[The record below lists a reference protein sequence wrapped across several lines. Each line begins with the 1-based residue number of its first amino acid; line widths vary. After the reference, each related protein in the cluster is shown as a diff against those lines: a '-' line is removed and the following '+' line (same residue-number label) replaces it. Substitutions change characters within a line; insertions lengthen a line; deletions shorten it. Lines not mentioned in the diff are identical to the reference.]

1 MVAKH
6 HIVSRIIKTHQVPI
20 MKLSIVGLTTL
31 VTAAYGFTSSSSTT
45 TSSRKTLFPSSSFQQ
60 GVLHSRSSSSSSS
73 SSMSSTSTATTVPSW
88 ETLQSDVGETPVG
101 RALNEQIKLRADGKG
116 SPHVQNKLRK
126 FQSDADPQITL
137 YRDHAGW
144 CPYCQKTM
152 LLIEEKQIPIKIGLV
167 PMRSYGDKPRE
178 FLQKVPS
185 GLLPAIE
192 VNGQIITESSVIMEL
207 LDKWHPPKD
216 GYKPMLPQ
224 NDADMKRYEQL
235 ARLERELFS
244 WWCTF
249 MFRPEMGGGALARLM
264 GGKGGGGGGMSGS
277 MQSFMDCLKT
287 VDAELKKTN
296 GPWFFDNDYPT
307 MIDFVFVSHVERML
321 ASCAYWKGLNLR
333 DPKWKLDGLNNWLE
347 AFAKREYF
355 LAFAADHYNTIKN
368 IPPQYGPGYDG
379 GFVDD
384 QEKMSRN
391 ILGEDGSWSLPLSH
405 DDELQPLY
413 KGPPL
418 PVPVLE
424 SMDLQPDANGAYES
438 VDPAVMQKACRLMAA
453 WKLAGNGVKVANFA
467 ARGGPEGARN
477 PRKTFGAE
485 LADPYAEFDDAIV
498 PSVDVALRIVCM
510 ALKETDQDGLPDAAL
525 AQMLKESVPR
535 EHLAG
540 VLSSIC
546 YVRDRVGVPRDLP
559 LASGRYLRAYL
570 NWAISS
576 LS

>member
-1 MVAKH
+1 M
-6 HIVSRIIKTHQVPI
+6 
-20 MKLSIVGLTTL
+20 
-31 VTAAYGFTSSSSTT
+31 SSTT
-45 TSSRKTLFPSSSFQQ
+45 A
-60 GVLHSRSSSSSSS
+60 
-73 SSMSSTSTATTVPSW
+73 ATTVPSW

-101 RALNEQIKLRADGKG
+101 QALNDQIQLRADGKG

-137 YRDHAGW
+137 FRDHAGW

-152 LLIEEKQIPIKIGLV
+152 LLVEEKQIPIKIDLV

-178 FLQKVPS
+178 FLQKVPN

-192 VNGQIITESSVIMEL
+192 VNGQVITESSVIMEL
-207 LDKWHPPKD
+207 LDKWHPPED
-216 GYKPMLPQ
+216 GYKPMVPQ
-224 NDADMKRYEQL
+224 DDAGTKRYEKL

-244 WWCTF
+244 WWCTLL
-249 MFRPEMGGGALARLM
+249 FRPEMGGGGGALARLM
-264 GGKGGGGGGMSGS
+264 GGKGGGGGGDSMSGN
-277 MQSFMDCLKT
+277 MQGFMDCIKT
-287 VDAELKKTN
+287 VDAELKKTD
-296 GPWFFDNDYPT
+296 GPWFFDNEYPT

-368 IPPQYGPGYDG
+368 IPPQYGPGYGG
-379 GFVDD
+379 GFIDD
-384 QEKMSRN
+384 QEKMSQN
-391 ILGEDGSWSLPLSH
+391 IEGKDGSWTLPLPH

-418 PVPVLE
+418 PVSVLE
-424 SMDLQPDANGAYES
+424 SMDLRPDANGAYES
-438 VDPAVMQKACRLMAA
+438 ADPVVMQKACRLMAA
-453 WKLAGNGVKVANFA
+453 WKLAGNGVNIAKFA
-467 ARGGPEGARN
+467 SRGGPQGARN

-485 LADPYAEFDDAIV
+485 LADPYAESDASIV
-498 PSVDVALRIVCM
+498 SSVDVVLRIVCM
-510 ALKETDQDGLPDAAL
+510 ALKEEEEEEEELPDSAL
-525 AQMLKESVPR
+525 AQVLKESVPR
-535 EHLAG
+535 ENVDG
-540 VLSSIC
+540 VLSSLV

-559 LASGRYLRAYL
+559 LASARYLRAYL
-570 NWAISS
+570 NWAIDS